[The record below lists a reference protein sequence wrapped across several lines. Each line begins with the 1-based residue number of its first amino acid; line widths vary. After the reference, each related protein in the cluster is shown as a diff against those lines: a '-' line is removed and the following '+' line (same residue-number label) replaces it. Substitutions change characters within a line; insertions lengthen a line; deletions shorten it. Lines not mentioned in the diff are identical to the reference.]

1 MSSITQ
7 LKYSLIL
14 SDNSLLTSLDGIN
27 NLTSI
32 GQSLMIYSNNAL
44 PDLGGLENLRTVGNI
59 DISYNQALTELTA
72 TKRLAIT

>member
-1 MSSITQ
+1 
-7 LKYSLIL
+7 
-14 SDNSLLTSLDGIN
+14 
-27 NLTSI
+27 LTSI